1 MHGSVTWNN
10 YYGYKVGCSLYG
22 LEAVLCKCVIFLDS
36 WIVNDLCRAQR
47 WKLFFFCWVFLAVL
61 CQYTT
66 VFCRC
71 CPCSSVGVAHVVT
84 SHFIAVLPVERR
96 VWSWRCLVCVTQS
109 HAVLCGSKTFPL
121 DWSLKTRVRFVTS
134 SSMSWC
140 GLIRGFEESRG
151 CAAFTACTP
160 LATADQLQVTPAT
173 GNS

>member
-1 MHGSVTWNN
+1 MC
-10 YYGYKVGCSLYG
+10 Y
-22 LEAVLCKCVIFLDS
+22 FF
-36 WIVNDLCRAQR
+36 WIHELLTTFAELRDGNC
-47 WKLFFFCWVFLAVL
+47 FFCWVFLAVL

-84 SHFIAVLPVERR
+84 GHFIAAVLPVEKQ
-96 VWSWRCLVCVTQS
+96 SLKLTLPCVCVTQS

-151 CAAFTACTP
+151 CEAFTACTP

>member
-22 LEAVLCKCVIFLDS
+22 LEAVLCV
-36 WIVNDLCRAQR
+36 
-47 WKLFFFCWVFLAVL
+47 LFFWIHELLTTFAELRDGNCFFLLSIPCCALSIYNSLLSVL
-61 CQYTT
+61 PMF
-66 VFCRC
+66 FCRC
-71 CPCSSVGVAHVVT
+71 CPCCNWSFHYSCSASWT
-84 SHFIAVLPVERR
+84 QSLKLTLP
-96 VWSWRCLVCVTQS
+96 CVCVTQS

-151 CAAFTACTP
+151 CEAFTACTP

>member
-47 WKLFFFCWVFLAVL
+47 WKLFFCWVFLAVL

-71 CPCSSVGVAHVVT
+71 CPRCNWSFHCSCSASWT
-84 SHFIAVLPVERR
+84 QSLKLTLP
-96 VWSWRCLVCVTQS
+96 CVCVTQS
-109 HAVLCGSKTFPL
+109 QAVLCGSKTFPL

-151 CAAFTACTP
+151 CEAFTACTP